1 VDIKKSLKDWLAGRR
16 QKEEGAAEPV
26 AAPSAAAEAAPA
38 EELDPAVVAAIA
50 AVIAVEVKMFQ
61 SLQGARF
68 TFGAGA
74 APQGWSETGRLL
86 VRPYQ
91 GVR

>member
-1 VDIKKSLKDWLAGRR
+1 MDIKKSLKDWLAGRR
-16 QKEEGAAEPV
+16 QREEDVLPA
-26 AAPSAAAEAAPA
+26 AAPAAAAEGVAP

-61 SLQGARF
+61 ALQGARF

>member
-1 VDIKKSLKDWLAGRR
+1 MDIKKSLKDWLAGRR
-16 QKEEGAAEPV
+16 QREEDVPPA
-26 AAPSAAAEAAPA
+26 AAPAAAAEAAAP

-61 SLQGARF
+61 ALQGARF

-74 APQGWSETGRLL
+74 VPQGWSEAGRLL